1 VWETDS
7 LPTDWASYV
16 EPDPSKPGYLD
27 VLAGECGLFMRLY
40 ALGGTCLLVFLLAL
54 ALFTL

>member
-1 VWETDS
+1 
-7 LPTDWASYV
+7 V
-16 EPDPSKPGYLD
+16 EPDNSSHSYLD
-27 VLAGECGLFMRLY
+27 VLAGEAGLFMRLY